1 MQFDFKY
8 DDFFDWVDTDG
19 EYYEWTAKDGAPERI
34 IKQLEKI
41 KQAYAKLNVEE
52 NLTIID

>member
-1 MQFDFKY
+1 VQFDFKY